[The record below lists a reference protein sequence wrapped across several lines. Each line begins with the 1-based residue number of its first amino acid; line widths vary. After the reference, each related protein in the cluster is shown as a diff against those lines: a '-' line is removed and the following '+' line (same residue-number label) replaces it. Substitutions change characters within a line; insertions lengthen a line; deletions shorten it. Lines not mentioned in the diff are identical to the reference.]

1 MQDIAFA
8 YFHPLSDPFIEP
20 RPGAIKQCQ
29 PIEVDGRSV
38 LRFGMLEGTARVR
51 GERVVYDPQSPRS
64 PEPFSVNGSTAR
76 DLALVMNREEFQAYS
91 RNDDIRDGAYRLLA
105 SKGADVIVVKQ
116 GIHGALVFANGMP
129 PSEIPIYRSAKTFKI
144 GTGDVF
150 SGVFA
155 HYWAFA
161 SYSPQEAADKA
172 SRAVS
177 VYCDNPTD
185 PIDESTLPMAHPVS
199 LRHEMIEV
207 FGIGNTLGRRYTLQE
222 AAFCIRKL
230 GLEARII
237 EDPMIIEE
245 TMMTGETSKAVLVI
259 ADGLSDETLSHLL
272 AKRTSGVILDEEGRP
287 RLSSRARGGV
297 GNDFA
302 SAIYQVC
309 TDARKLN

>member
-1 MQDIAFA
+1 MQDIVFA

-29 PIEVDGRSV
+29 PIDVDGRSV

-51 GERVVYDPQSPRS
+51 GDRVVYDPQSPRS

-76 DLALVMNREEFQAYS
+76 ELALVMNREELQAYS
-91 RNDDIRDGAYRLLA
+91 GNDDVGDGAYRLLA

-116 GIHGALVFANGMP
+116 GIQGALVFANGMS
-129 PSEIPIYRSAKTFKI
+129 PSEVPIYRSAKIFKI

-155 HYWAFA
+155 HYWASA
-161 SYSPQEAADKA
+161 WYSPQEAADKA

-177 VYCDNPTD
+177 VYCDKPTD
-185 PIDESTLPMAHPVS
+185 PIDESTLLVAHPLAN

-207 FGIGNTLGRRYTLQE
+207 VGAGNTIGRRYTLQE

-230 GLEARII
+230 GMEARIV
-237 EDPMIIEE
+237 EDPMMI
-245 TMMTGETSKAVLVI
+245 GETGKAVLVI
-259 ADGLSDETLSHLL
+259 ADGLSDETLLHL

-287 RLSSRARGGV
+287 PLSFCAGAGV
-297 GNDFA
+297 SNDFA

-309 TDARKLN
+309 LNAPKLN